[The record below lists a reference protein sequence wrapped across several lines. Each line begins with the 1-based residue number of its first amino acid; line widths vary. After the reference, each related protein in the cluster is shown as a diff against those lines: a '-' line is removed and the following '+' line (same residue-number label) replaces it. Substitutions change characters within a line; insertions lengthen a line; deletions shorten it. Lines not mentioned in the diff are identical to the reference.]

1 VGIPSPQSA
10 IRNLKSAIVT
20 VVRLQKILAQA
31 GIASRRASERIIA
44 QGRVAVNG
52 AIVREMGVQ
61 VEPGRDQVAVD
72 GKVVGRKARRYIALH
87 KPRGYICSRA
97 ADEDRNRIGDLL
109 PKEWSDLFSVGRLD
123 YLSEGLIFLT
133 NDGDFCLKLTHPRY
147 RISKTYV
154 AQIEG
159 RVKPETLRKFTQGLV
174 SGGEKLQ
181 AGRARLISA
190 NNTSSTVE
198 LELTEGK
205 NREVRRLFE
214 AENMTVQR
222 LQRVRIGP
230 IKLGELPAGKWRA
243 LTDPE
248 IKSLLQIL

>member
-1 VGIPSPQSA
+1 
-10 IRNLKSAIVT
+10 

-31 GIASRRASERIIA
+31 GVASRRASERIIA
-44 QGRVAVNG
+44 EGRVAVNG
-52 AIVREMGVQ
+52 KVVTEMGAK
-61 VEPGRDQVAVD
+61 VEPGRDEVAVD
-72 GKVVGRKARRYIALH
+72 GRAVGRKSRLYIALH
-87 KPRGYICSRA
+87 KPRGYICSNA
-97 ADEDRNRIGDLL
+97 ADEDRQRIGDLL

-123 YLSEGLIFLT
+123 YQSEGLLFLT

-159 RVKPETLRKFTQGLV
+159 RVKPETVKKFTQGIV
-174 SGGEKLQ
+174 SAGEKLQ
-181 AGRARLISA
+181 AVRARLISA

-214 AENMTVQR
+214 AENLTVRR

-243 LTDPE
+243 LTEPE
-248 IKSLLQIL
+248 IKSLLRTL

>member
-1 VGIPSPQSA
+1 M
-10 IRNLKSAIVT
+10 
-20 VVRLQKILAQA
+20 VRLQKILAQA
-31 GIASRRASERIIA
+31 GVASRRASERIIA
-44 QGRVAVNG
+44 AGRVAVNG
-52 AIVREMGVQ
+52 AVVREMGAQ
-61 VEPGRDQVAVD
+61 VEPGRDEVAVD
-72 GKVVGRKARRYIALH
+72 GRVLGRKARRYIALH

-97 ADEDRNRIGDLL
+97 ADEDRPRIGDLL

-147 RISKTYV
+147 GMTKTYL
-154 AQIEG
+154 ARIQG
-159 RVKPETLRKFTQGLV
+159 RVKPETLRKFTHGLV

-198 LELTEGK
+198 VELAEGK
-205 NREVRRLFE
+205 NRQVRRLFE
-214 AENMTVQR
+214 AENLTVQR

-243 LTDPE
+243 LTEPE
-248 IKSLLQIL
+248 IQSLLQIL